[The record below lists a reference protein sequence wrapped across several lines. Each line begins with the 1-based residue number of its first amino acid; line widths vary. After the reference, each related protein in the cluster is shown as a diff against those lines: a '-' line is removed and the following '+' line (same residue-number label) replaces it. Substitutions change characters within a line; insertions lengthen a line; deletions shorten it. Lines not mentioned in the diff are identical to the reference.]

1 MNPLDPLD
9 LQQKRWDCNA
19 MLHLSLAT
27 PADISA
33 IRHLAQRIWRAH
45 YPEVIG
51 TAQTEYMLGKF
62 YSEESLRQQM
72 AEGQEFWLVQDAAEP
87 GGPLGFLAVSDKG
100 EGQFFLHK
108 FYLDNERRGRGLGK
122 IVFDLLLARCAG
134 LRELRLTV
142 NRQNFKSI
150 NFYFRIG
157 FVIEQCLD
165 LPIDEGFVMNDFL
178 MHYRI

>member
-1 MNPLDPLD
+1 
-9 LQQKRWDCNA
+9 
-19 MLHLSLAT
+19 MLHLALAT
-27 PADISA
+27 QTDIPA
-33 IRHLAQRIWRAH
+33 IRSLAQRIWRAH
-45 YPEVIG
+45 YPDVIG

-62 YSEESLRQQM
+62 YSEENLRQQM
-72 AEGQEFWLVQDAAEP
+72 AEGQQFWLVQDAAEP
-87 GGPLGFLAVSDKG
+87 GSPLGFLAVSDKG

-157 FVIEQCLD
+157 FVIEQCVD
-165 LPIDEGFVMNDFL
+165 ISIGEGYEMNDFL
-178 MHYRI
+178 MRFKI